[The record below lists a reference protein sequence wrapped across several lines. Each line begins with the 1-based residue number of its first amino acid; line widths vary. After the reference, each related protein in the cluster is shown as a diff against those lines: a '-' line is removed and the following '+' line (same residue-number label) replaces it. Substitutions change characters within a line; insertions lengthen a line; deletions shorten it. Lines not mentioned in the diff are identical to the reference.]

1 MKINQFIRTIFI
13 VCLAITGVFT
23 DSSHAK
29 QKDKMN
35 VKKEFFKAVT
45 EGDTAKVKTLLRKD
59 SSLASVVDEKGTSA
73 LLKAVYYGKKPI
85 VDLLLTRGIKLNI
98 FEASATGQTARVNE
112 LLKQDQSL
120 LNAYSPDGFYPLGL
134 AIFFANRETAETL
147 LQAGADVNQVAKNG
161 MKVAPLHSAAASKQ
175 IEIARR
181 LLKLGANV
189 NARQESGLTALH
201 EVAATGQIEFAKL
214 LLAHNAD
221 INARTDDG
229 KTPLMFAIAASQP
242 EMANLLREYGSPK

>member
-85 VDLLLTRGIKLNI
+85 VDL
-98 FEASATGQTARVNE
+98 
-112 LLKQDQSL
+112 
-120 LNAYSPDGFYPLGL
+120 
-134 AIFFANRETAETL
+134 
-147 LQAGADVNQVAKNG
+147 
-161 MKVAPLHSAAASKQ
+161 
-175 IEIARR
+175 
-181 LLKLGANV
+181 
-189 NARQESGLTALH
+189 
-201 EVAATGQIEFAKL
+201 
-214 LLAHNAD
+214 
-221 INARTDDG
+221 
-229 KTPLMFAIAASQP
+229 
-242 EMANLLREYGSPK
+242 